1 MSAIEARVEE
11 AIGEITGN
19 EALLEMLETEA
30 AVEMLDWGKSMAVSL
45 IDETG
50 DLDDSAANLVLEPR
64 LKAVRQIMRS
74 AGNWAAGKYTNPE
87 DRIRLR
93 EKLLEE
99 LKIIRGEA
107 ASLPSADKLDT
118 TINQVDDRRN
128 TPQQLILK
136 LKELL
141 DEPR

>member
-30 AVEMLDWGKSMAVSL
+30 AVEMLDWGKSMAISL
-45 IDETG
+45 FDETG
-50 DLDDSAANLVLEPR
+50 DLDDNAPSLVLEPR